1 MVSLLFV
8 NLAVKDVE
16 RTKTFFTELGFQF
29 NLDYSNENGLCMI
42 LNDSTY
48 VMLLKEEFF
57 QSFTNKPV
65 SDAFK
70 TTETLISPTLES
82 REAVDAMVDKAL
94 TLGAKEYN
102 PPKDHG
108 FMYFRVFEDLDGHQW
123 EWSWLNMDYKAEN

>member
-16 RTKTFFTELGFQF
+16 RTKTFFSSLGFQF
-29 NLDYSNENGLCMI
+29 NLEYSNENGLCMI
-42 LNDSTY
+42 LNESTY

-82 REAVDAMVDKAL
+82 REAVDALVDKAL
-94 TLGAKEYN
+94 SLGAKEYN

>member
-1 MVSLLFV
+1 MVPQLFI

-16 RTKTFFTELGFQF
+16 RTKAFFTELGFQF
-29 NLDYSNENGLCMI
+29 NLEYSNENGLCMI
-42 LNDSTY
+42 LNESSC

-57 QSFTNKPV
+57 QSFTHKPV

-70 TTETLISPTLES
+70 TIETLISPTLES
-82 REAVDAMVDKAL
+82 REAVDALVDKAVL
-94 TLGAKEYN
+94 LGAKEYN

-123 EWSWLNMDYKAEN
+123 EWSWLNMDYKPEN

>member
-1 MVSLLFV
+1 MNPQLFV
-8 NLAVKDVE
+8 NLAVKDVQ
-16 RTKTFFTELGFQF
+16 RTETFFSELGFKF
-29 NLDYSNENGLCMI
+29 NREYSNENGLCMI
-42 LNDSTY
+42 LSESTCI
-48 VMLLKEEFF
+48 MLLKEDFF

-82 REAVDAMVDKAL
+82 REAVDALVDKAIS
-94 TLGAKEYN
+94 LGAKEYN

-123 EWSWLNMDYKAEN
+123 EWSWLNMDYKADN

>member
-1 MVSLLFV
+1 MVPQLFI

-29 NLDYSNENGLCMI
+29 NLEYSNENGLCMI
-42 LNDSTY
+42 INESTC

-82 REAVDAMVDKAL
+82 REAVDRSEERRV
-94 TLGAKEYN
+94 GKEC
-102 PPKDHG
+102 
-108 FMYFRVFEDLDGHQW
+108 R
-123 EWSWLNMDYKAEN
+123 

>member
-1 MVSLLFV
+1 MISLLFV
-8 NLAVKDVE
+8 NLAVKNIE
-16 RTKTFFTELGFQF
+16 RTKTFFSRLGFQF
-29 NLDYSNENGLCMI
+29 NLEYSNENGLCMI
-42 LNDSTY
+42 LNESTY

-57 QSFTNKPV
+57 QSFTHKPV

-82 REAVDAMVDKAL
+82 REAVDAMVNKAIE
-94 TLGAKEYN
+94 LGAKEYN

-123 EWSWLNMDYKAEN
+123 EWSWLNMDYKPEN